1 VSRRTVRVRMA
12 ALYTALSLFT
22 SVVLL
27 VANNLLLQRNLSSST
42 PEPDTPAPGT
52 LGNPTLTPGKD
63 FEGVRLSVL
72 RHQWVVAGVSIVVV
86 TLVSVAVGW
95 WLAGRML
102 RPLHRI
108 TATARRL
115 SLSNLHE
122 RIALAGPRD
131 ELTELAD
138 TFDAMLERLQRAAEA
153 QARFVANASHELRTP
168 LAIQRTTIQV
178 GLDGPSAERLAE
190 VRERLLNLNRRS
202 ERLIDGLLIL
212 AQSEHGLTTTEPV
225 ALDRLVRQAV
235 EETPAATGITVVQ
248 DTAPVT
254 VLGDPLLLTR
264 LVANLLDNAIKY
276 NHRGGSV
283 HLTTTQ
289 DGWLTVLN
297 TGPDVP
303 AHRVRELFE
312 PFRRLDDTRTRS
324 ANGVGLGLS
333 IAAAI
338 ARAHNARIMA
348 DPNPGGGLRIS
359 VQFGRSAGPV
369 PP

>member
-1 VSRRTVRVRMA
+1 
-12 ALYTALSLFT
+12 
-22 SVVLL
+22 VV
-27 VANNLLLQRNLSSST
+27 T
-42 PEPDTPAPGT
+42 GI
-52 LGNPTLTPGKD
+52 
-63 FEGVRLSVL
+63 
-72 RHQWVVAGVSIVVV
+72 SILVV
-86 TLVSVAVGW
+86 TLVSVAMGW

-122 RIALAGPRD
+122 RIAMAGPRD

-178 GLDGPSAERLAE
+178 GLDEPSAERLAE

-212 AQSEHGLTTTEPV
+212 AQSEHGLDGTEPV
-225 ALDRLVRQAV
+225 ALDQLVRQVV
-235 EETPAATGITVVQ
+235 EEIPTGTGIALVQ
-248 DTAPVT
+248 DLEPVT
-254 VLGDPLLLTR
+254 VVGDPVLLTR
-264 LVANLLDNAIKY
+264 LVANLVDNAVKY
-276 NHRGGSV
+276 NYDGGSV
-283 HLTTTQ
+283 HLATRS
-289 DGWLTVLN
+289 DGRLAVRN

-303 AHRVRELFE
+303 AHLVCELFG
-312 PFRRLDDTRTRS
+312 PFRRLNGTRTRS
-324 ANGVGLGLS
+324 ASGAGLGLS

-338 ARAHNARIMA
+338 TRAHHARITA
-348 DPNPGGGLRIS
+348 KPNPGGGLQIS
-359 VQFGRSAGPV
+359 VQFDLSADAARTWRLADR
-369 PP
+369 